1 MAGSSKNKI
10 VALRIL
16 EILTRYSDES
26 HELSA
31 AKIIEYLAERYD
43 LSVERK
49 AVYRDIA
56 ALEECGY
63 DIIKNGKGY
72 FLGARPFESAEIR
85 LLIDAMQSARFIS
98 GKKTEQMINKLGTL
112 CSEYDFKLLKQQI
125 FLDSRTKCS
134 NEEIFYSIDA
144 INKAISTAKR
154 LTFKYLKYDEQRK
167 AVPRYG
173 GKIYEVNP
181 YSLVWAD
188 DAYYLICNM
197 DKYDTLAHYRV
208 DRMTSAKVKD
218 KKRRPV
224 SDIKGFENGL
234 DAAKYIKG
242 RFTMFSGEEQKVQV
256 KFHNSLRDVVYDR
269 FGTDV
274 TAHDEDDYMIATVNV
289 LPSKG
294 FYSWLFMLGDK
305 AKILYPESAV
315 AEFKKMLIEI
325 NGIYNYNY
333 N

>member
-16 EILTRYSDES
+16 EILTKYSDET

-31 AKIIEYLAERYD
+31 AKIIEHLSELYN

-49 AVYRDIA
+49 AVYRDIS

-85 LLIDAMQSARFIS
+85 LLIDAMQSAKFIS
-98 GKKTEQMINKLGTL
+98 GKKTQQMIEKLGTL
-112 CSEYDFKLLKQQI
+112 CSEYDFKILKKQV
-125 FLDSRTKCS
+125 FLDSRTKCA
-134 NEEIFYSIDA
+134 NEEIFYSIDT
-144 INKAISTAKR
+144 IDKAISNAKK
-154 LTFKYLKYDEQRK
+154 LTFKYLKYDEKRN
-167 AVPRYG
+167 AVPRFG

-188 DAYYLICNM
+188 DSYYLICNM
-197 DKYDTLAHYRV
+197 DKYDSLAHYRV
-208 DRMTSAKVKD
+208 DRMMSAKATG

-224 SDIKGFENGL
+224 TEIKGFENGL

-242 RFTMFSGEEQKVQV
+242 RFTMFSGEEKKVQV
-256 KFHNSLRDVVYDR
+256 SFHNSLRDVVYDR

-274 TAHDEDDYMIATVNV
+274 TAYDEGENMITTINV

-294 FYSWLFMLGDK
+294 FYSWLFLLGDK
-305 AKILYPESAV
+305 AKILYPESV
-315 AEFKKMLIEI
+315 ALEYKKMLIEI
-325 NGIYNYNY
+325 SGIYNYN
-333 N
+333 

>member
-16 EILTRYSDES
+16 EVLTRYSDES
-26 HELSA
+26 HELNA
-31 AKIIEYLAERYD
+31 AQIIGYLEDVYD
-43 LSVERK
+43 LKVERK

-63 DIIKNGKGY
+63 DIIKNGRGY

-85 LLIDAMQSARFIS
+85 LLIDAVQSARFIS
-98 GKKTEQMINKLGTL
+98 GKKTQQMIQKLGTL
-112 CSEYDFKLLKQQI
+112 CSEYDFKALKQQV
-125 FLDSRTKCS
+125 FLDSRTKCA
-134 NEEIFYSIDA
+134 NEEVFYSIDA
-144 INKAISTAKR
+144 INRAISGAKK
-154 LTFKYLKYDEQRK
+154 LTFKYLKYDEKRK

-208 DRMTSAKVKD
+208 DRMASAQIKD

-224 SDIKGFENGL
+224 TDIPGFKEGL

-242 RFTMFSGEEQKVQV
+242 RFTMFSGEEKKVQIR
-256 KFHNSLRDVVYDR
+256 FHNSLRDVVYDR

-274 TAHDEDDYMIATVNV
+274 TAHDEGEYMVATVSV
-289 LPSKG
+289 LPSPG

-305 AKILYPESAV
+305 AKLLYPESV
-315 AEFKKMLIEI
+315 VSEYRKMLIEI
-325 NGIYNYNY
+325 NEKYNYN
-333 N
+333 

>member
-16 EILTRYSDES
+16 EILTRYSDDS
-26 HELSA
+26 HELNA
-31 AKIIEYLAERYD
+31 AQIIDYLADAYD

-63 DIIKNGKGY
+63 DIIKNGRGY
-72 FLGARPFESAEIR
+72 FLGARPFESAELR
-85 LLIDAMQSARFIS
+85 LLIDAVQSARFIS
-98 GKKTEQMINKLGTL
+98 GKKSEQMIKKLGTL
-112 CSEYDFKLLKQQI
+112 CSEYEYKQLKQQV
-125 FLDSRTKCS
+125 FLDSRTKGA
-134 NEEIFYSIDA
+134 NEEVFYSIDA
-144 INKAISTAKR
+144 INKAISGAKK
-154 LTFKYLKYDEQRK
+154 LTFKYLKYDEKRN

-208 DRMTSAKVKD
+208 DRMVSAKVKD

-224 SDIKGFENGL
+224 NDIEGFKDGL

-242 RFTMFSGEEQKVQV
+242 RFTMFSGQEQRVQV
-256 KFHNSLRDVVYDR
+256 SFHNSLRDVVYDR

-274 TAHDEDDYMIATVNV
+274 TAHDEGENMIATINV

-305 AKILYPESAV
+305 AKIVYPKEV
-315 AEFKKMLIEI
+315 AEDYRKMLIEI
-325 NGIYNYNY
+325 SGLYNYN
-333 N
+333 

>member
-1 MAGSSKNKI
+1 MAESSKNKI

-16 EILTRYSDES
+16 EVLTKYSDDL

-31 AKIIEYLAERYD
+31 AKIIEYLSD
-43 LSVERK
+43 LYSLKVERK

-63 DIIKNGKGY
+63 DIIKNGRGY
-72 FLGARPFESAEIR
+72 FLGARPFESAEVR

-98 GKKTEQMINKLGTL
+98 NKKTQQMIEKMGTL
-112 CSEYDFKLLKQQI
+112 CSEYDFKMLKQQV
-125 FLDSRTKCS
+125 FLDSRTKCF
-134 NEEIFYSIDA
+134 NEEIFYSIDI
-144 INKAISTAKR
+144 INKAISNAKK
-154 LTFKYLKYDEQRK
+154 LTFKYLKYDETRK
-167 AVPRYG
+167 AVPRFG

-208 DRMTSAKVKD
+208 DRMMSAKIKD

-224 SDIKGFENGL
+224 NEIHGFENGL

-242 RFTMFSGEEQKVQV
+242 RFTMFSGEEIKVQV
-256 KFHNSLRDVVYDR
+256 SFHNSLRDVVYDR

-274 TAHDEDDYMIATVNV
+274 TSHDEGENMITTFNV

-294 FYSWLFMLGDK
+294 FYSWLFMLGNK
-305 AKILYPESAV
+305 AKILYPEDV
-315 AEFKKMLIEI
+315 AQEYKKMLIEI
-325 NGIYNYNY
+325 SQTYNYN
-333 N
+333 

>member
-16 EILTRYSDES
+16 EILTRYSDDS
-26 HELSA
+26 HELNA
-31 AKIIEYLAERYD
+31 AQIIDYLADIYD

-72 FLGARPFESAEIR
+72 FLGARPFESAELR
-85 LLIDAMQSARFIS
+85 LLIDAVQSARFIS
-98 GKKTEQMINKLGTL
+98 GKKSEQMIKKLGAL
-112 CSEYDFKLLKQQI
+112 CSEYEYKQLKQQV
-125 FLDSRTKCS
+125 FLDSRTKGA
-134 NEEIFYSIDA
+134 NEEVFYSIDA
-144 INKAISTAKR
+144 INKAISGAKK
-154 LTFKYLKYDEQRK
+154 LTFKYLKYDEKRN

-208 DRMTSAKVKD
+208 DRMVSAKVKD

-224 SDIKGFENGL
+224 TDIPGFNDGL

-242 RFTMFSGEEQKVQV
+242 RFTMFSGQEQRVQV
-256 KFHNSLRDVVYDR
+256 SFHNSLRDVVYDR

-274 TAHDEDDYMIATVNV
+274 TAHDEGENMIATINV
-289 LPSKG
+289 LPSHG

-305 AKILYPESAV
+305 AKIVYPKEV
-315 AEFKKMLIEI
+315 AEEYRKMLIEI
-325 NGIYNYNY
+325 SGLYNYN
-333 N
+333 

>member
-1 MAGSSKNKI
+1 MAESSKNKI

-16 EILTRYSDES
+16 EVLTKYSDET
-26 HELSA
+26 HELTA
-31 AKIIEYLAERYD
+31 AKIIEYLYEKFD

-63 DIIKNGKGY
+63 DIIKNGRGY

-98 GKKTEQMINKLGTL
+98 GKKTQQMIGKLGSL
-112 CSEYDFKLLKQQI
+112 CSEYDFKELKQQV
-125 FLDSRTKCS
+125 FLDSRTKCE
-134 NEEIFYSIDA
+134 NEEVFYSVDA
-144 INKAISTAKR
+144 INKAISKAKK
-154 LTFKYLKYDEQRK
+154 LTFKYLTYDDKRK

-197 DKYDTLAHYRV
+197 DKYDSLAHYRV
-208 DRMTSAKVKD
+208 DRMTQVKIAD

-224 SDIKGFENGL
+224 AEIEGFENGL

-242 RFTMFSGEEQKVQV
+242 RFTMFSGEEKKVQV
-256 KFHNSLRDVVYDR
+256 SFHNSLRDVVYDR

-274 TAHDEDDYMIATVNV
+274 TAHDEGDYMITTVNV

-294 FYSWLFMLGDK
+294 FYSWLFLLGDK
-305 AKILYPESAV
+305 AKILYPESV
-315 AEFKKMLIEI
+315 VEEYKKILIEI
-325 NGIYNYNY
+325 SSIYNYN
-333 N
+333 

>member
-16 EILTRYSDES
+16 ETLTKYSDES

-31 AKIIEYLAERYD
+31 ARIIEYLAELYD

-72 FLGARPFESAEIR
+72 FLGARPFESAEVR
-85 LLIDAMQSARFIS
+85 LLIDAMQSARFIT

-112 CSEYDFKLLKQQI
+112 CSENDFRELKQQI
-125 FLDSRTKCS
+125 FLDSRTKCA
-134 NEEIFYSIDA
+134 NEEVFYSIDA
-144 INKAISTAKR
+144 INKAISNAKK
-154 LTFKYLKYDEQRK
+154 LTFKYLTYDDQRK

-181 YSLVWAD
+181 YSLVWVD

-208 DRMTSAKVKD
+208 DRMISAKIKD
-218 KKRRPV
+218 RKRRPV
-224 SDIKGFENGL
+224 NDIKGFENGL

-242 RFTMFSGEEQKVQV
+242 RFTMYSGEEKRVQV
-256 KFHNSLRDVVYDR
+256 SFHNSLRDVVYDR

-274 TAHDEDDYMIATVNV
+274 TAHDEGENMIVTVHV

-305 AKILYPESAV
+305 AKILYPDSVVE
-315 AEFKKMLIEI
+315 EFKKMLIEI
-325 NGIYNYNY
+325 NEIYTYN
-333 N
+333 

>member
-1 MAGSSKNKI
+1 MAQTSKNKL

-16 EILTRYSDES
+16 EILTKYSDEA
-26 HELSA
+26 HEISA
-31 AKIIEYLAERYD
+31 AKIIEYLQDKYE
-43 LSVERK
+43 LKVERK

-63 DIIKNGKGY
+63 DIIKNGRGY

-85 LLIDAMQSARFIS
+85 MLIDAMQSARFIS
-98 GKKTEQMINKLGTL
+98 NNKTQQMIEKIGSLV
-112 CSEYDFKLLKQQI
+112 SEYDFKSLKHQV
-125 FLDSRTKCS
+125 FLDSRAKCK

-144 INKAISTAKR
+144 INKAITNAKK
-154 LTFKYLKYDEQRK
+154 LNFKYLKYDSNKE

-173 GKIYEVNP
+173 GMVYKVNP

-197 DKYDTLAHYRV
+197 DKFDNLAHFRV
-208 DRMTSAKVKD
+208 DRMMSAKVSD

-224 SDIKGFENGL
+224 TDITGFEKGL

-256 KFHNSLRDVVYDR
+256 SFHKSLRDVVYDR

-274 TAHDEDDYMIATVNV
+274 TAHDDGDNIVVMVDV

-305 AKILYPESAV
+305 AKILYPDSV
-315 AEFKKMLIEI
+315 AQEYSKMLIEI
-325 NGIYNYNY
+325 SKIYNYN
-333 N
+333 